1 MRGVTVNNQVLT
13 FHRPRQQ
20 GVALL
25 ETLIAILIFS
35 FGVLGIVGLQATMVT
50 STTDA
55 KYRADASYI
64 AQQRIGQMWAD
75 PANAVGYLEAD
86 TDISDLLPGGL
97 RTVVQPVAGQ
107 FQVTVGWTAPGETPP
122 AAAVAPCFM
131 LAAHCFRTTAVIAGG
146 V

>member
-1 MRGVTVNNQVLT
+1 MSKQV
-13 FHRPRQQ
+13 HECNRPRQQ

-25 ETLIAILIFS
+25 EALIAILIFS

-50 STTDA
+50 NTTDA

-86 TDISDLLPGGL
+86 TDISDRLPGGL
-97 RTVVQPVAGQ
+97 RTVTQPVAGQ

-122 AAAVAPCFM
+122 AAVGAPCFM
-131 LAAHCFRTTAVIAGG
+131 LAAHCYRTIAVIAGG